1 MLLYRAPGIRLT
13 EKDRY
18 RIMYEA
24 RAEPALSTRHTLV
37 ISYNVNS
44 LAVTAGCVP
53 LTAFTNAVIQP
64 RFIAVPRA
72 VFGGATYGSAR
83 DATVAVAPRDDPPAA
98 GRHDPRWFDSW
109 KYSGGCPPLH
119 AVRNIAVTRTKDSI
133 LVRWRAS
140 GPGVRYRV
148 YLCSPGSTYV
158 LLRIARTSS
167 VTLRE
172 LTGGS
177 RYQVLIV
184 PENIDHRKGPGTSI
198 TIKAR

>member
-1 MLLYRAPGIRLT
+1 VLLYRAPGIRLT

-64 RFIAVPRA
+64 RFIAAPARSLAALHMGAPEMPPWPSPRA
-72 VFGGATYGSAR
+72 TIRLLRAGMTRDGS
-83 DATVAVAPRDDPPAA
+83 T
-98 GRHDPRWFDSW
+98 SW